1 MKKENR
7 SNDKQSGKT
16 KKVISK
22 IKHKS
27 RLVLMN
33 DDTFEEQFSLILSPL
48 NVFAWGGLFLI
59 LFTTFIILTISF
71 TPLREFI
78 PGYSD
83 LKTKRIATSTAQ
95 RVDSLEHALNNN
107 IKYLDNLKV
116 ILSGGVVTRDS
127 SSINTA
133 MSSSDQLQTVVS
145 PEDSVLRNE
154 VEQEER
160 FNLSFSSGN
169 GEDDGLRNILFFA
182 PLEGV
187 LSSKFDPTI
196 RHYGVDIVSAEF
208 DAPIKAVLEG
218 TVTLATWT
226 SDEGHVI
233 YVQHKYNLISVYKHN
248 SMLLKK
254 VGEKVRA
261 GEAIAI
267 VGSSGE
273 LSTGPH
279 LHLELWH
286 NGNAINP
293 SDYIIF

>member
-1 MKKENR
+1 MKKENTT
-7 SNDKQSGKT
+7 KQAGNT

-48 NVFAWGGLFLI
+48 NVFAWGGLFII
-59 LFTTFIILTISF
+59 LFTTFIILTVSF

-78 PGYSD
+78 PGYAD

-95 RVDSLEHALNNN
+95 RVDSLEQALSNNANYLNN
-107 IKYLDNLKV
+107 LKI
-116 ILSGGVVTRDS
+116 ILSGGVVQRDS
-127 SSINTA
+127 LNINETVNSI
-133 MSSSDQLQTVVS
+133 DQLKTEVS

-154 VEQEER
+154 VEEEER
-160 FNLSFSSGN
+160 FNLSLSSGD
-169 GEDDGLRNILFFA
+169 GQDDGLRNILFFA

-196 RHYGVDIVSAEF
+196 RHYGVDIVSAES

-286 NGNAINP
+286 NGNSIDP

>member
-1 MKKENR
+1 MKKEN
-7 SNDKQSGKT
+7 SPSEKQNGKT
-16 KKVISK
+16 QKVISK

-59 LFTTFIILTISF
+59 LFTTFIILTVSF

-78 PGYSD
+78 PGYAD
-83 LKTKRIATSTAQ
+83 VQTKRIATSTAY
-95 RVDSLEHALNNN
+95 RVDSLEQALNNN
-107 IKYLDNLKV
+107 IKYLNNLKV
-116 ILSGGVVTRDS
+116 ILSGDVVTRDS
-127 SSINTA
+127 INSDAAPNST
-133 MSSSDQLQTVVS
+133 DQLNTPAS
-145 PEDSVLRNE
+145 SEDSVLRSE

-160 FNLSFSSGN
+160 FNLSFSSGS
-169 GEDDGLRNILFFA
+169 GEDDGLRNILFFT
-182 PLEGV
+182 PLEGL
-187 LSSKFDPTI
+187 LSSMFDPAI
-196 RHYGVDIVSAEF
+196 RHYGVDIVSAES
-208 DAPIKAVLEG
+208 DTPIKAVLGG

-254 VGEKVRA
+254 VGEKVKA

-267 VGSSGE
+267 VGNSGE

-286 NGNAINP
+286 NGNAIDP
-293 SDYIIF
+293 SDHIIF

>member
-1 MKKENR
+1 MKKEN
-7 SNDKQSGKT
+7 SQGDKQSGKT

-59 LFTTFIILTISF
+59 LFTAFIILTVSF

-78 PGYSD
+78 PGYAD
-83 LKTKRIATSTAQ
+83 VQTKRIATSTAY
-95 RVDSLEHALNNN
+95 RVDSLGQALNNN
-107 IKYLDNLKV
+107 IKYLSTLKV
-116 ILSGGVVTRDS
+116 ILSGGVVKRDS
-127 SSINTA
+127 AIFGDAPISN
-133 MSSSDQLQTVVS
+133 DQLKTVVS
-145 PEDSVLRNE
+145 LEDSVLRNE

-160 FNLSFSSGN
+160 FNLSFSSGS
-169 GEDDGLRNILFFA
+169 GEDDGLRNILFFT
-182 PLEGV
+182 PLEGT

-196 RHYGVDIVSAEF
+196 RHYGVDIVSAES

-233 YVQHKYNLISVYKHN
+233 YLQHKYNLISVYKHN

-254 VGEKVRA
+254 VGDKVGV

-286 NGNAINP
+286 NGDAISP

>member
-1 MKKENR
+1 MAGNKNGNNKKEG
-7 SNDKQSGKT
+7 S

-33 DDTFEEQFSLILSPL
+33 DDTFEEQFSLILSPI
-48 NVFAWGGLFLI
+48 NVFAWGGVAIIVFTSLI
-59 LFTTFIILTISF
+59 IIAIAF

-78 PGYSD
+78 PGYAD
-83 LKTKRIATSTAQ
+83 VKTKRIATSTAQ
-95 RVDSLEHALNNN
+95 RVDSLEQQLNSN
-107 IKYLDNLKV
+107 IKYLNNLKI
-116 ILSGGVVTRDS
+116 ILSGGVVENDTITTEPLKNIGDQ
-127 SSINTA
+127 SITEP
-133 MSSSDQLQTVVS
+133 SY
-145 PEDSVLRNE
+145 EDSILRAG
-154 VEQEER
+154 VEEEER
-160 FNLSFSSGN
+160 YNLSFQTGD
-169 GEDDGLRNILFFA
+169 GQDDGLRNILFFT

-187 LSSKFDPTI
+187 LSSEFNQSIK
-196 RHYGVDIVSAEF
+196 HYGVDIVAADA
-208 DAPIKAVLEG
+208 DAPVKSVLDG

-233 YVQHKYNLISVYKHN
+233 YVQHKYNLVSVYKHN
-248 SMLLKK
+248 SVLLKK
-254 VGEKVRA
+254 VGEKVKA

-267 VGSSGE
+267 VGDSGE

-293 SDYIIF
+293 IDYIVF

>member
-1 MKKENR
+1 MKKEN
-7 SNDKQSGKT
+7 SPSEKQNGKT

-27 RLVLMN
+27 RLVLIN

-59 LFTTFIILTISF
+59 LFTTFIILTVSF

-78 PGYSD
+78 PGYAD
-83 LKTKRIATSTAQ
+83 LQTKRIATSTAY
-95 RVDSLEHALNNN
+95 RVDSLEKALNNN
-107 IKYLDNLKV
+107 IKYLNNLKV
-116 ILSGGVVTRDS
+116 ILSGGVVARDS
-127 SSINTA
+127 ANSVAAPNPN
-133 MSSSDQLQTVVS
+133 DQLNIPAS
-145 PEDSVLRNE
+145 SEDSVLRSE

-160 FNLSFSSGN
+160 FNLSFSSGS
-169 GEDDGLRNILFFA
+169 GEDDGLRNILFFT
-182 PLEGV
+182 PLEGI

-196 RHYGVDIVSAEF
+196 RHYGVDIVSAES
-208 DAPIKAVLEG
+208 DAPIKVVLEG

-233 YVQHKYNLISVYKHN
+233 YVQHQYNLISVYKHN

-254 VGEKVRA
+254 VGEKVKA

-267 VGSSGE
+267 VGNSGE

-286 NGNAINP
+286 NGNAIDP
-293 SDYIIF
+293 SDHLIF

>member
-1 MKKENR
+1 MKKEN
-7 SNDKQSGKT
+7 SPSEKQNGKT
-16 KKVISK
+16 QKVISK

-59 LFTTFIILTISF
+59 LFTTFIILTVSF

-78 PGYSD
+78 PGYAD
-83 LKTKRIATSTAQ
+83 VQTKRIATSTAY
-95 RVDSLEHALNNN
+95 RVDSLEQALNNN
-107 IKYLDNLKV
+107 IKYLNNLKV

-127 SSINTA
+127 INSDAAPNST
-133 MSSSDQLQTVVS
+133 DQLNTPAS
-145 PEDSVLRNE
+145 SEDSVLRSE

-160 FNLSFSSGN
+160 FNLSFSSGS
-169 GEDDGLRNILFFA
+169 GEDDGLRNILFFT
-182 PLEGV
+182 PLEGL
-187 LSSKFDPTI
+187 LSSKFDPAI
-196 RHYGVDIVSAEF
+196 RHYGVDIVSAES
-208 DAPIKAVLEG
+208 DTPIKAVLGG

-254 VGEKVRA
+254 VGEKVKA

-267 VGSSGE
+267 VGNSGE

-286 NGNAINP
+286 NGNAIDP
-293 SDYIIF
+293 SDHIIF